1 MNLTNSNLL
10 NKHSCATLSG
20 VFETQTLRVCP
31 TEPIICVKEK
41 KQQRLFFPKFFPT
54 EKTFLNS
61 DIKLNSVQN
70 ILGEVQLNKKRKKK
84 NETRKHRK

>member
-31 TEPIICVKEK
+31 TEQIICVKE
-41 KQQRLFFPKFFPT
+41 LAYGSPKFFPT
-54 EKTFLNS
+54 EKTFLNAN
-61 DIKLNSVQN
+61 IMFNSVPNLQ
-70 ILGEVQLNKKRKKK
+70 GGVQLNKQ
-84 NETRKHRK
+84 ED